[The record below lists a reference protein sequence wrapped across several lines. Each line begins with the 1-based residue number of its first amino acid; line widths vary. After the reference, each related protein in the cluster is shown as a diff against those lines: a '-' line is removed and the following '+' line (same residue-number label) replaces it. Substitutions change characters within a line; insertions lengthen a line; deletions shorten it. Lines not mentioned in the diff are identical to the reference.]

1 MAKTPNIRVQ
11 SGISLKWYLY
21 GIWLLLALSLRY
33 DTIPSLTA
41 LLQSTLYDPGIGS
54 YTLTPFS
61 LYTYYIL
68 GRTSWMLSNFMLN
81 SVEQAS
87 RSSVLTIFAAVIIL
101 LGVIAAADIGIA
113 YARNG
118 DLFLLQGLYNVIVSP
133 PTVDQALMYG
143 LDASGDLLI
152 NQTDLVNQSVNITL

>member
-1 MAKTPNIRVQ
+1 MSNQPRVLTKL
-11 SGISLKWYLY
+11 SFKWYLY
-21 GIWLLLALSLRY
+21 GIWALLALILRY
-33 DTIPSLTA
+33 DSIPILTSF
-41 LLQSTLYDPGIGS
+41 LPSTLYDPGIGS

-68 GRTSWMLSNFMLN
+68 GRTSWMLSNTML
-81 SVEQAS
+81 SMVDQAS

-118 DLFLLQGLYNVIVSP
+118 DLFLLQGLYSLVISP
-133 PTVDQALMYG
+133 PPVEQALMYG
-143 LDASGDLLI
+143 LDTSGDLLI
-152 NQTDLVNQSVNITL
+152 NQSVNVTIPT

>member
-1 MAKTPNIRVQ
+1 MVKPIRVQ
-11 SGISLKWYLY
+11 SKISLKWYLY

-68 GRTSWMLSNFMLN
+68 GRTSWMLSNTMLS

-87 RSSVLTIFAAVIIL
+87 RSSVLTIFAAAIIA
-101 LGVIAAADIGIA
+101 LGGIATADIGIA
-113 YARNG
+113 YATKG
-118 DLFLLQGLYNVIVSP
+118 DLFLLQGLYDLILSP

-143 LDASGDLLI
+143 LDTSGDLLI
-152 NQTDLVNQSVNITL
+152 NQTNLANQSVNITV